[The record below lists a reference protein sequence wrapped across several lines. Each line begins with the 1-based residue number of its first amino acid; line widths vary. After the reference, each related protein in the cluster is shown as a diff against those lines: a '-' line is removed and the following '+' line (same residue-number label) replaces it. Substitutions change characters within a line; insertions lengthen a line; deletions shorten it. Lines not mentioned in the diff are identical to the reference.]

1 MPKETHAVGQPER
14 RLRLTD
20 VRVGSQGGRCTV
32 DVTLERQHG
41 RAIVSRMSDEDS
53 ERGVAHAAAYAAA
66 AALGEAIGAGPDAF
80 EILEVKKIG
89 VFDMPGIIVA
99 IAIRGG
105 AQPLKVVGFGLLEGD
120 KAALAAVIAVL
131 HGTNRYVSQFLT
143 KHGTRD

>member
-1 MPKETHAVGQPER
+1 
-14 RLRLTD
+14 
-20 VRVGSQGGRCTV
+20 V
-32 DVTLERQHG
+32 DVTLERQRG
-41 RAIVSRMSDEDS
+41 RPIVSRISDEDS

-99 IAIRGG
+99 IAVRGG

-120 KAALAAVIAVL
+120 KAALASVIAVL

-143 KHGTRD
+143 KRGTQE